1 MGFGPNAIAKAKQ
14 IIELIASGGMLK
26 FACVEVG
33 LHQTTFSEIIS
44 ADSELALSYDRAR
57 QIRADLDVDEMIV
70 IADDTSRNPQ
80 QAKNAIDARKFR
92 ASKQYAQVYGDRID
106 VNVSGTV
113 NIAETLSQARGRLL
127 PRVEQDVIDVE
138 VTEQPTLGTVEAKE
152 NDIFS

>member
-1 MGFGPNAIAKAKQ
+1 MRHLPESISKVK
-14 IIELIASGGMLK
+14 
-26 FACVEVG
+26 
-33 LHQTTFSEIIS
+33 EIIRRVGEGATVRPLCAELGVS
-44 ADSELALSYDRAR
+44 HFTFAEVLTSDSELAAAYEHAKRL
-57 QIRADLDVDEMIV
+57 RADLDVDEMIV

-113 NIAETLSQARGRLL
+113 NIAETLSLARGRLL

-138 VTEQPTLGTVEAKE
+138 VTEQPTLGAVEAKE
-152 NDIFS
+152 DDIFS

>member
-1 MGFGPNAIAKAKQ
+1 MGFGAEAIAKTKR
-14 IIELIASGGMLK
+14 ILDGIAAGGTLK
-26 FACVEVG
+26 ALCAEVS
-33 LHQTTFSEIIS
+33 LNTKTFSEVILG
-44 ADSELALSYDRAR
+44 DSELALAYDHAKRL
-57 QIRADLDVDEMIV
+57 RADLDVDEMIV

-113 NIAETLSQARGRLL
+113 NIAETLSLARGRLL

-152 NDIFS
+152 DDIFS